1 MTKKVYTRQYY
12 IDKIRGFYH
21 SDLIKVITGI
31 RRCGKSCFLLSVM
44 EELKRAGVDEKDIIY
59 LNLDK
64 RGYRKIKT
72 PDALENAIE
81 DLIKDDDFKYLF
93 IDEVQ
98 NVDGFEEVVNGFRE
112 DGNFSVFIT
121 GSNSYLLSGEL
132 STKLTGRYIEIEM
145 FTLNFREYL
154 EMKAFLG
161 KEIKDNKTEEFNEYI
176 RFGGFPK
183 TLEFDSPADK
193 DTYVADV
200 IKQILEK
207 DVVKHKKIRNRA
219 VFDKVM
225 TYIINN
231 FGATVSL
238 SGVADYFDRQ
248 EHIKISVETLNNYL
262 RILENAKIIYKC
274 PRFDVKSKKSLRGE
288 QKYYLADLGIYFSR
302 NVDTRINYGPVL
314 ENIVYTYLSA
324 KNYKIS
330 VGRIGKLECDF
341 ITRINDEYRYI
352 QVAMTI
358 MSEETEVREYKPFG
372 MIRDNYPKYL
382 LTIDTLLQ
390 KRDGVIHKNII
401 EFIAQDENLC

>member
-1 MTKKVYTRQYY
+1 MNQKVYTRHYY

-21 SDLIKVITGI
+21 SDLIKVVTGI
-31 RRCGKSCFLLSVM
+31 RRSGKSFFLLSVM
-44 EELKRAGVDEKDIIY
+44 EDLKKSGINEKDIIY

-72 PDALENAIE
+72 PDALEEAIE
-81 DLIKDDDFKYLF
+81 KQITDDDFKYLF

-98 NVDGFEEVVNGFRE
+98 NVVGFEEVVNGFRE
-112 DGNFSVFIT
+112 DGNFSIFIT

-132 STKLTGRYIEIEM
+132 STKLTGRYIEVEM

-161 KEIKDNKTEEFNEYI
+161 KEINADKTVEFNEYL

-183 TLEFDSPADK
+183 TLEFDEAADK
-193 DTYVADV
+193 ETYIADV

-207 DVVKHKKIRNRA
+207 DVVGHKKIRNRA

-238 SGVADYFDRQ
+238 GGIAEYF
-248 EHIKISVETLNNYL
+248 EKHENIKIRTETLDNYL
-262 RILENAKIIYKC
+262 KILENAKIIYRC

-341 ITRINDEYRYI
+341 IIRLSDEYRYV

-358 MSEETEVREYKPFG
+358 MSEETEEREYKPLA

-382 LTIDTLLQ
+382 LTIDTFLQ

-401 EFIAQDENLC
+401 EFISKNENL

>member
-1 MTKKVYTRQYY
+1 MRQKVYTRQYY

-21 SDLIKVITGI
+21 SDLIKVVTGI
-31 RRCGKSCFLLSVM
+31 RRCGKSFFLLSVM
-44 EELKRAGVDEKDIIY
+44 EDLKKSGVNEKDIIY

-64 RGYRKIKT
+64 RGYRKVKT
-72 PDALENAIE
+72 PDALEEAIE
-81 DLIKDDDFKYLF
+81 QQITDGDFKYLF

-98 NVDGFEEVVNGFRE
+98 NVVGFEEVVNGFRE

-132 STKLTGRYIEIEM
+132 STKLTGRYIEVEM
-145 FTLNFREYL
+145 FPLNFREYL

-161 KEIKDNKTEEFNEYI
+161 KEVKADKTAEFNEYL

-183 TLEFDSPADK
+183 TLEFDEPADK
-193 DTYVADV
+193 DTYISDV

-207 DVVKHKKIRNRA
+207 DISKHNKIRNRA
-219 VFDKVM
+219 VFDRVM

-238 SGVADYFDRQ
+238 GKIAEYFETQ
-248 EHIKISVETLNNYL
+248 ENIKIRTETLNNYL
-262 RILENAKIIYKC
+262 KILENAKIIYKC
-274 PRFDVKSKKSLRGE
+274 PRFDVRSKKSLRGE

-314 ENIVYTYLSA
+314 ENIVYTYLFA

-341 ITRINDEYRYI
+341 ITRTGDEYRYV

-358 MSEETEVREYKPFG
+358 MNNDTEEREYKPFA

-382 LTIDTLLQ
+382 LTVDTLLQ
-390 KRDGVIHKNII
+390 KRDGVIHKNIV
-401 EFIAQDENLC
+401 EFISENENL

>member
-1 MTKKVYTRQYY
+1 MKTKIYTRQYY

-21 SDLIKVITGI
+21 SDLIKVISGI
-31 RRCGKSCFLLSVM
+31 RRCGKSYFLLSVM
-44 EELKRAGVDEKDIIY
+44 EDLKKSGVSEKDIIY

-64 RGYRKIKT
+64 RGFRKIKT
-72 PDALENAIE
+72 PDALEEAIE
-81 DLIKDDDFKYLF
+81 ALITDNDFKYLF

-98 NVDGFEEVVNGFRE
+98 NVDGFEEVINGFRE
-112 DGNFSVFIT
+112 DGNFSIFIT

-161 KEIKDNKTEEFNEYI
+161 KDVKDNTAEEFNEYL

-183 TLEFDSPADK
+183 TLEFDNPADK
-193 DTYVADV
+193 DTYISDV

-207 DVVKHKKIRNRA
+207 DVVRHKKIRNRA

-231 FGATVSL
+231 FGATTSL
-238 SGVADYFDRQ
+238 SGIAEYFNKQ
-248 EHIKISVETLNNYL
+248 EHIKIRTETLNNYL
-262 RILENAKIIYKC
+262 KILENAKIIYAC

-302 NVDTRINYGPVL
+302 NVDARINYGPVL

-324 KNYKIS
+324 KKYKIS
-330 VGRIGKLECDF
+330 VGRVGKLECDF

-358 MSEETEVREYKPFG
+358 MNEDTEEREYKPFSK
-372 MIRDNYPKYL
+372 IYDNYPKYL
-382 LTIDTLLQ
+382 FTIDTLLQ
-390 KRDGVIHKNII
+390 KRDGVIHKNLI
-401 EFIAQDENLC
+401 EFISKNEDL

>member
-1 MTKKVYTRQYY
+1 MINRIYTRQYY

-21 SDLIKVITGI
+21 SYLIKVITGI

-44 EELKRAGVDEKDIIY
+44 EDLKSSGVSPKDILY

-64 RGYRKIKT
+64 RGYRRVKT
-72 PDALENAIE
+72 ADALEAAIE
-81 DLIKDDDFKYLF
+81 ALIVDDDFKYIF

-98 NVDGFEEVVNGFRE
+98 NVKGFEEVINGFRE
-112 DGNFSVFIT
+112 DGNCSIFIT

-154 EMKAFLG
+154 EMKEFFG
-161 KEIKDNKTEEFNEYI
+161 KEIKANKTEEFNEYI

-183 TLEFDSPADK
+183 VIEFDDPSDK
-193 DTYVADV
+193 DTYISEV
-200 IKQILEK
+200 ISQILDK
-207 DVVKHKKIRNRA
+207 DVVRHKKIRNRS

-225 TYIINN
+225 TYAINN
-231 FGATVSL
+231 FGATMCL
-238 SGVADYFDRQ
+238 SGIAEYFKKQ
-248 EHIKISVETLNNYL
+248 EHINIGTETLNNYL
-262 RILENAKIIYKC
+262 GILENAKIIYKC
-274 PRFDVKSKKSLRGE
+274 PRFDTKSKKSLRGE

-302 NVDTRINYGPVL
+302 NVDARINYGPVL
-314 ENIVYTYLSA
+314 ENIVYTYLSS

-341 ITRINDEYRYI
+341 ITRVNDEYRYV

-358 MSEETEVREYKPFG
+358 MSPETEEREYKPFE

-382 LTIDTLLQ
+382 LTVDTLLQ

-401 EFIAQDENLC
+401 DFISSDENL

>member
-1 MTKKVYTRQYY
+1 MKNKIYTRQYY
-12 IDKIRGFYH
+12 LNKIRGFYH

-31 RRCGKSCFLLSVM
+31 RRSGKSFFLLSVI
-44 EELKRAGVDEKDIIY
+44 EDLKQYGVDEKDIIY

-72 PDALENAIE
+72 PDALEATIE
-81 DLIKDDDFKYLF
+81 SLIKDNDFKYLF

-98 NVDGFEEVVNGFRE
+98 NVKGFEEVVNGFKE
-112 DGNFSVFIT
+112 DGNFSIFIT

-132 STKLTGRYIEIEM
+132 STKLTGRYIEVEM

-154 EMKAFLG
+154 EMKEFLG
-161 KEIKDNKTEEFNEYI
+161 KSIKDNKTEEFNEYL

-183 TLEFDSPADK
+183 TLEFDDVSDK
-193 DTYVADV
+193 ETYIADV

-207 DVVKHKKIRNRA
+207 DVTRHKKIRNRA
-219 VFDKVM
+219 IFDKVM

-238 SGVADYFDRQ
+238 SSIAEYFDKH
-248 EHIKISVETLNNYL
+248 EHIKIRTETLNNYL
-262 RILENAKIIYKC
+262 NILENAKIIYKC

-288 QKYYLADLGIYFSR
+288 QKYYLADLGIYYSR
-302 NVDTRINYGPVL
+302 NVDARINYGPVL

-358 MSEETEVREYKPFG
+358 MSEDTENREYKPFS

-382 LTIDTLLQ
+382 FTIDTLLQ
-390 KRDGVIHKNII
+390 KRDGVIHKNLI
-401 EFIAQDENLC
+401 EFISNNENL

>member
-1 MTKKVYTRQYY
+1 MNNIYMRKYY
-12 IDKIRGFYH
+12 IDKIRGFYN
-21 SDLIKVITGI
+21 SDLIKVVTGI
-31 RRCGKSCFLLSVM
+31 RRCGKSCFLLSVI
-44 EELKRAGVDEKDIIY
+44 EDLKSKGIAEKDIIY

-64 RGYRKIKT
+64 RGYRKIRT
-72 PDALENAIE
+72 PDALEAAIE
-81 DLIKDDDFKYLF
+81 ALITDDSYKYLF

-98 NVDGFEEVVNGFRE
+98 NVNGFEEVINGFRE
-112 DGNFSVFIT
+112 DGNFSIFIT

-154 EMKAFLG
+154 EMKEFFG
-161 KEIKDNKTEEFNEYI
+161 KEIRTNKTEEFNEYI

-183 TLEFDSPADK
+183 VLEFDNPSDK
-193 DTYVADV
+193 DAYVADV
-200 IKQILEK
+200 ISQILDK
-207 DVVKHKKIRNRA
+207 DVIRHKKIRNRA

-225 TYIINN
+225 TYVINN
-231 FGATVSL
+231 FGATMSL
-238 SGVADYFDRQ
+238 PAIAEYFEKN
-248 EHIKISVETLNNYL
+248 EHISIKSETLNNYL
-262 RILENAKIIYKC
+262 QILENAKIIYKC

-302 NVDTRINYGPVL
+302 NVDARINYGPVL
-314 ENIVYTYLSA
+314 ENIVYAYLSA
-324 KNYKIS
+324 KKYKIS

-341 ITRINDEYRYI
+341 ITRTNDEYRYV

-358 MSEETEVREYKPFG
+358 MSPETEDREYKPFQQ
-372 MIRDNYPKYL
+372 IRDNYPKYL

-401 EFIAQDENLC
+401 EFISLDENL

>member
-1 MTKKVYTRQYY
+1 MMKKQIYTRKYY
-12 IDKIRGFYH
+12 IDKIRGFYN

-31 RRCGKSCFLLSVM
+31 RRSGKSCFLLSVI
-44 EELKRAGVDEKDIIY
+44 EDLKASGVNEKDILY

-72 PDALENAIE
+72 SDELEKAIE
-81 DLIKDDDFKYLF
+81 ALITDDDFKYLF
-93 IDEVQ
+93 IDEIQ
-98 NVDGFEEVVNGFRE
+98 NVTGFEEVINGFRE
-112 DGNFSVFIT
+112 DGNFSIFIT

-132 STKLTGRYIEIEM
+132 ATKLTGRYIEIEM

-154 EMKAFLG
+154 EMKEFYG
-161 KEIKDNKTEEFNEYI
+161 KTINDNKVEEFNEYI

-183 TLEFDSPADK
+183 VIEFDNPDDK
-193 DTYVADV
+193 DTYVSEVISQILDKDV
-200 IKQILEK
+200 IR
-207 DVVKHKKIRNRA
+207 HKKIRNRS

-225 TYIINN
+225 TYVINN
-231 FGATVSL
+231 FGCTMSL
-238 SGVADYFDRQ
+238 SNIADYFTNKENINIRT
-248 EHIKISVETLNNYL
+248 ETLNSYL
-262 RILENAKIIYKC
+262 QILENAKIIYKC

-302 NVDTRINYGPVL
+302 NVDARINYGPVL
-314 ENIVYTYLSA
+314 ENIIYTYLSA

-341 ITRINDEYRYI
+341 ITRTNDEYRYI
-352 QVAMTI
+352 QVSMTI
-358 MSEETEVREYKPFG
+358 MSPETEEREYKPFT

-382 LTIDTLLQ
+382 LTVDTLLQ

-401 EFIAQDENLC
+401 DFISKDENL

>member
-1 MTKKVYTRQYY
+1 MEMKVYKRQYY

-31 RRCGKSCFLLSVM
+31 RRCGKSYFLLSVM
-44 EELKRAGVDEKDIIY
+44 DDLKKTGVAEKDIIY

-64 RGYRKIKT
+64 RGNRKIKT
-72 PDALENAIE
+72 PDALEAAIE
-81 DLIKDDDFKYLF
+81 ALISDDDFKYLF
-93 IDEVQ
+93 VDEVQ
-98 NVDGFEEVVNGFRE
+98 NVDGFEEVINGFRE
-112 DGNFSVFIT
+112 DGNFSIFIT

-132 STKLTGRYIEIEM
+132 STKLTGRYIEVEM

-161 KEIKDNKTEEFNEYI
+161 KEIKENKTEEFNEYI
-176 RFGGFPK
+176 HFGGFPK
-183 TLEFDSPADK
+183 TLEFDDPADK
-193 DTYVADV
+193 DTYITDV
-200 IKQILEK
+200 ISQILEK
-207 DVVKHKKIRNRA
+207 DVVKHKKIRNRS
-219 VFDKVM
+219 VFDRVM

-238 SGVADYFDRQ
+238 SSIADYFDKQ
-248 EHIKISVETLNNYL
+248 EHIKIRTETLNNYL
-262 RILENAKIIYKC
+262 KILENAKIIYKC
-274 PRFDVKSKKSLRGE
+274 PRFDVKSKKALRSE

-302 NVDTRINYGPVL
+302 NVDARINYGPVL

-341 ITRINDEYRYI
+341 ITRINNEYRYI

-358 MSEETEVREYKPFG
+358 MSRETEEREYRPFS
-372 MIRDNYPKYL
+372 MIRDNYPKLL
-382 LTIDTLLQ
+382 LTLDTLLQ
-390 KRDGVIHKNII
+390 KRDGVIHKNIL
-401 EFIAQDENLC
+401 EFIAENENL

>member
-1 MTKKVYTRQYY
+1 MKQRVYTRQYY

-21 SDLIKVITGI
+21 SDLIKVVTGI
-31 RRCGKSCFLLSVM
+31 RRSGKSFFMLSVM
-44 EELKRAGVDEKDIIY
+44 EDLKKSGVNEKDIIY

-72 PDALENAIE
+72 PDALEAAIE
-81 DLIKDDDFKYLF
+81 DLITDGDFKYLF

-98 NVDGFEEVVNGFRE
+98 NVIGFEEIINGFRE
-112 DGNFSVFIT
+112 DGNFSIFIT

-132 STKLTGRYIEIEM
+132 STKLTGRYIEVEM

-161 KEIKDNKTEEFNEYI
+161 KNIKDNKTEEFNEYL

-183 TLEFDSPADK
+183 TLEFDDPADK
-193 DTYVADV
+193 DFYISDV

-207 DVVKHKKIRNRA
+207 DVVRHKKIRNRA

-225 TYIINN
+225 TYVINN
-231 FGATVSL
+231 FGATVSI
-238 SGVADYFDRQ
+238 SGIAEYFEKHD
-248 EHIKISVETLNNYL
+248 HIKIRTETINNYL
-262 RILENAKIIYKC
+262 KILENAKIIYEC
-274 PRFDVKSKKSLRGE
+274 PRFDVKSKRSLRGE

-302 NVDTRINYGPVL
+302 NVDARINYGPVL
-314 ENIVYTYLSA
+314 ENVVYTYLSA
-324 KNYKIS
+324 KSYKIS

-358 MSEETEVREYKPFG
+358 MHEDTEEREYRPFRK
-372 MIRDNYPKYL
+372 ILDNYPKYL
-382 LTIDTLLQ
+382 LTVDQLLQ

-401 EFIAQDENLC
+401 DFISENENL

>member
-1 MTKKVYTRQYY
+1 MKQKIYARQYY
-12 IDKIRGFYH
+12 LDKIRGFYH

-31 RRCGKSCFLLSVM
+31 RRCGKSFFLLSVI
-44 EELKRAGVDEKDIIY
+44 EDLKKSGVAEKDIIY

-72 PDALENAIE
+72 PDTLEDAIE
-81 DLIKDDDFKYLF
+81 KQITDDDFKYLF

-98 NVDGFEEVVNGFRE
+98 NVAGFEEVINGFRE
-112 DGNFSVFIT
+112 DGNFSIFIT

-132 STKLTGRYIEIEM
+132 STKLTGRYIEVEM

-154 EMKAFLG
+154 GMKSFLG
-161 KEIKDNKTEEFNEYI
+161 KEIKDNKTEEFNEYL

-183 TLEFDSPADK
+183 TLEFDNHADK
-193 DTYVADV
+193 ETYISEV

-207 DVVKHKKIRNRA
+207 DVTKHKKIRNRA
-219 VFDKVM
+219 VFNKVM

-238 SGVADYFDRQ
+238 SGIAEYFDKQ
-248 EHIKISVETLNNYL
+248 EHIKIRTETLNHYL
-262 RILENAKIIYKC
+262 KILENAKIIYQC

-302 NVDTRINYGPVL
+302 NVDARINFGPVL

-324 KNYKIS
+324 KGYKIS

-341 ITRINDEYRYI
+341 ITRINEEYRYI

-358 MSEETEVREYKPFG
+358 MSKDTEEREYKPFT

-382 LTIDTLLQ
+382 FTIDPLLQ

-401 EFIAQDENLC
+401 EFISENENL

>member
-1 MTKKVYTRQYY
+1 MKNRIYARQYY

-31 RRCGKSCFLLSVM
+31 RRCGKSSFLMSVM
-44 EELKRAGVDEKDIIY
+44 EDLKKSGIDEKDILYI
-59 LNLDK
+59 NLDK

-72 PDALENAIE
+72 ADALEAAIE
-81 DLIKDDDFKYLF
+81 SLIIDNDFKYLF
-93 IDEVQ
+93 IDEIQ
-98 NVDGFEEVVNGFRE
+98 NVEGFEEVVNSFRE
-112 DGNFSVFIT
+112 DGDFSIFIT

-161 KEIKDNKTEEFNEYI
+161 KPVKENKTEEFNEYI
-176 RFGGFPK
+176 RYGGFPK
-183 TLEFDSPADK
+183 VLEFDSSEDK
-193 DTYVADV
+193 DKYISDV
-200 IKQILEK
+200 ISQILDK
-207 DVVKHKKIRNRA
+207 DVINHKKIRNRS

-238 SGVADYFDRQ
+238 SSLADYFKNQ
-248 EHIKISVETLNNYL
+248 EHISIRTETLNNYL
-262 RILENAKIIYKC
+262 QILENAKIIYKC
-274 PRFDVKSKKSLRGE
+274 SRFDVKSKKSLRGE

-302 NVDTRINYGPVL
+302 NIDTRINYGPVL

-341 ITRINDEYRYI
+341 ITRSNNEYRYV

-358 MSEETEVREYKPFG
+358 MNNETEEREYRPFAQ
-372 MIRDNYPKYL
+372 IRDNYPKYL

-401 EFIAQDENLC
+401 DFIASDENL

>member
-1 MTKKVYTRQYY
+1 MKKQIYTRKYY
-12 IDKIRGFYH
+12 IDKIRGFYN

-31 RRCGKSCFLLSVM
+31 RRSGKSCFLLSVI
-44 EELKRAGVDEKDIIY
+44 EDLKASGVNEKDILY

-72 PDALENAIE
+72 SDELEKAIE
-81 DLIKDDDFKYLF
+81 ALITDDDFKYLF
-93 IDEVQ
+93 IDEIQ
-98 NVDGFEEVVNGFRE
+98 NVTGFEEVINGFRE
-112 DGNFSVFIT
+112 DGNFSIFIT

-132 STKLTGRYIEIEM
+132 ATKLTGRYIEIEM

-154 EMKAFLG
+154 EMKEFYG
-161 KEIKDNKTEEFNEYI
+161 KTINDNKVEEFNEYI

-183 TLEFDSPADK
+183 VIEFDNPDDK
-193 DTYVADV
+193 DTYVSEVISQILDKDV
-200 IKQILEK
+200 IR
-207 DVVKHKKIRNRA
+207 HKKIRNRS

-225 TYIINN
+225 TYVINN
-231 FGATVSL
+231 FGCTMSL
-238 SGVADYFDRQ
+238 SNIADYFTNKENINIRT
-248 EHIKISVETLNNYL
+248 ETLNSYL
-262 RILENAKIIYKC
+262 QILENAKIIYKC

-302 NVDTRINYGPVL
+302 NVDARINYGPVL
-314 ENIVYTYLSA
+314 ENIIYTYLSA

-341 ITRINDEYRYI
+341 ITRTNDEYRYI
-352 QVAMTI
+352 QVSMTI
-358 MSEETEVREYKPFG
+358 MSPETEEREYKPFT

-382 LTIDTLLQ
+382 LTVDTLLQ

-401 EFIAQDENLC
+401 DFISKDENL